1 MSNHQKT
8 QQIEF
13 GDFQTPPELADQ
25 ICHLLRTQGVKPA
38 TILEPTCGKGDL
50 LLAALNSFFSVQK
63 AIGLDINSEYIQ
75 TLQGVLSMRADLS
88 NISAVRSDFFTTDW
102 ANLLNQLSGPIL
114 IIGNPPWVTNSELTT
129 LNGQNLPQKSN
140 FQQFSGLDALT
151 GKSNFDISEW
161 MLIHLLEQL
170 KGRQATLAMLCKTSV
185 ARRVLAHA
193 WKNHFPL
200 SEANLYWIDAKKFF
214 NVAVDACLLV
224 CSTPSAKMAN
234 LCHIYTGFD
243 KSSYQTTFGLADN
256 RLVAD
261 LKRYEQWRYLRGE
274 NPYKWRSGIKHD
286 CAKVMEFKQET
297 VAYRNGLDELCVL
310 EDNYLYPMLKSSDIA
325 NSARPIPSRWML
337 VPQMAVGEDTRS
349 IHLTA
354 PLTWAYLNQHSHF
367 LDTRKSAIYKNQ
379 PRFAIFGIGDY
390 SFAPWKVAISSLY
403 KKLHFAVIEPYAG
416 KPVVLDDTCYS
427 LPCTTKDE
435 AECLATLLN
444 SEVASQFFT
453 SLIFWDTKRP
463 ITVDILSQLDIFA
476 VAQALDALE
485 PLKRLTSAPIPET
498 AEIQQLSLFA

>member
-13 GDFQTPPELADQ
+13 GDFQTPLELANQ
-25 ICHLLRTQGVKPA
+25 ICQLLQAQGVNPA
-38 TILEPTCGKGDL
+38 AILEPTCGKGNL
-50 LLAALNSFFSVQK
+50 LLAALDSFLSVQK
-63 AIGLDINSEYIQ
+63 SIGLDINFEYIQ
-75 TLQGVLSMRADLS
+75 TLQGALSMRTASS
-88 NISAVRSDFFTTDW
+88 NISVITSDFFATDW
-102 ANLLNQLSGPIL
+102 ANLLNQLPDPIL

-140 FQQFSGLDALT
+140 FQQFSGLEAMT

-200 SEANLYWIDAKKFF
+200 SEANLYWIDAKRFF

-224 CSTPSAKMAN
+224 CATQSAKTAN

-243 KSSYQTTFGLADN
+243 KNSYQTTFGLADN

-261 LKRYEQWRYLRGE
+261 LKCYEQWRYLRGE

-325 NSARPIPSRWML
+325 NSACPIPSRWML
-337 VPQMAVGEDTRS
+337 VPQMAVGEDTRT
-349 IHLTA
+349 IHLNA

-367 LDTRKSAIYKNQ
+367 LDARKSAIYKNQ
-379 PRFAIFGIGDY
+379 PRFAIFGIGNY

-403 KKLHFAVIEPYAG
+403 KKLHFAVIAPYTG

-427 LPCTTKDE
+427 IPCMTKDE

-444 SEVASQFFT
+444 SGTASQFFT

-476 VAQALDALE
+476 LAQALGMLDQ
-485 PLKRLTSAPIPET
+485 LKHLTSVSIAAASE
-498 AEIQQLSLFA
+498 AQQLSLFA